1 MKRGLELDYAVEL
14 EPHVGPWHTSH
25 RADLKLTPKASY
37 HHRLTVTSDLTIVDE
52 QCGSN
57 LQIMEKALTDPNA
70 PSPDAPMYIKCGHQV
85 EALFE
90 KHRQRKDKHYRD
102 RSVTGVTPWIV
113 TTYGRIDHLFSLW
126 LRHHSTSVRDYVC
139 SAICAKLLKS
149 RTLRLSAKPF

>member
-1 MKRGLELDYAVEL
+1 MNCIFCELIALHYVCSR
-14 EPHVGPWHTSH
+14 VTWT
-25 RADLKLTPKASY
+25 RALSAHLVW
-37 HHRLTVTSDLTIVDE
+37 R
-52 QCGSN
+52 
-57 LQIMEKALTDPNA
+57 A
-70 PSPDAPMYIKCGHQV
+70 PQPRRPDVYQLKCGHQV

-102 RSVTGVTPWIV
+102 RYVTGVTPWIV